1 MVVLILLPIM
11 LDIKEREILVVGGG
25 KIATRKIKSLLL
37 ECANV
42 TVMSS
47 EITEE
52 ISKLNF
58 EYKNHLKL
66 IKEDYSKAAITDNYM
81 LVIAATNNREV
92 NEEIWNICRN
102 KNILCSVVD
111 NKELSD
117 LTFVSFVRRG
127 DLTIGISTNGK
138 SPSLAVKIKKEIE
151 KNYGPEYEEYI
162 ALLGN
167 IRDKIINSGMDQE
180 SKKDILNSLIDKDIE
195 ELKEI
200 CLVYDN

>member
-1 MVVLILLPIM
+1 MPVM
-11 LDIKEREILVVGGG
+11 LDIKDRNILVVGGG
-25 KIATRKIKSLLL
+25 KIAFRKVKSLLL

-52 ISKLNF
+52 ISKLLF
-58 EYKNHLKL
+58 EYKNRLKL
-66 IKEDYSKAAITDNYM
+66 VKERYSKDVIIDNYM

-92 NEEIWNICRN
+92 NEEISNICRD
-102 KNILCSVVD
+102 KNILCSIVD

-117 LTFVSFVRRG
+117 LTFVSVVRRG

-138 SPSLAVKIKKEIE
+138 SPSLAIKIKREIE

-162 ALLGN
+162 SLLGN
-167 IRDKIINSGMDQE
+167 IRDKIISSGMDQE
-180 SKKDILNSLIDKDIE
+180 AKKYMLNDLVDKDME
-195 ELKEI
+195 ELKKI
-200 CLVYDN
+200 YLVYDN

>member
-1 MVVLILLPIM
+1 MLPIM
-11 LDIKEREILVVGGG
+11 LDIKDRNILVVGGG

-66 IKEDYSKAAITDNYM
+66 IKENYSKAAITDDYM

-195 ELKEI
+195 ELKEM

>member
-42 TVMSS
+42 TVMSN

-52 ISKLNF
+52 IRKLNF